1 MKYVT
6 EEEFAAICTKQAKR
20 VRHDAKVSA
29 LKKRWRE
36 GADAELTLAQKL
48 EKLKAIDELYS

>member
-6 EEEFAAICTKQAKR
+6 EEEFTAICTKQAKR
-20 VRHDAKVSA
+20 VRRDAKVSA

-36 GADAELTLAQKL
+36 HGCTLTLA
-48 EKLKAIDELYS
+48 EKLAALKAAGELA